1 MKKMEQDSKTQTF
14 SHRRGGCSLPWC
26 LCQDRVTLLRTGVS
40 HRASSGR
47 GVLDFVD
54 SREIKCNQKQAIV
67 SRCCQAIGSDDPSL
81 TDPEDQ
87 LGEVEAADVS
97 PFKHGFA
104 VACLRHAVQPAI
116 RCYSCIP
123 GTVCASV
130 KVHQSR
136 WKAHISSYFKNLQ
149 LVQSSSKVRQLVVLF
164 RWWLLIPDLGNSDS
178 LRIEI
183 PGLQHMPLAVWAT
196 RYFNYFSHLLY

>member
-1 MKKMEQDSKTQTF
+1 
-14 SHRRGGCSLPWC
+14 
-26 LCQDRVTLLRTGVS
+26 
-40 HRASSGR
+40 
-47 GVLDFVD
+47 
-54 SREIKCNQKQAIV
+54 
-67 SRCCQAIGSDDPSL
+67 L

-136 WKAHISSYFKNLQ
+136 
-149 LVQSSSKVRQLVVLF
+149 
-164 RWWLLIPDLGNSDS
+164 
-178 LRIEI
+178 
-183 PGLQHMPLAVWAT
+183 
-196 RYFNYFSHLLY
+196 